1 MSDINIHI
9 LNANNTFSKNYIA
22 IINKAF
28 TRASRKTRELL
39 KELPNVD
46 VVFYDNSSQVI
57 PATGIGGNTEN
68 ANTIIIP
75 LDSSFGISKEE
86 LFLTICHELHHTARM
101 MKLGDTDSLLKKVIS
116 EGLAVQFEVEI
127 NPKHTP
133 ATYKNEVTHDQLIK
147 GMKDLQKINQT
158 GEYDYYEWFFGY
170 GQYPNWFGYAL
181 GVYII
186 DQYNNINKTTPSQLV
201 HKPAEDFI
209 GFIETLER
217 TKKTKHYE

>member
-9 LNANNTFSKNYIA
+9 LNADNTFSKEYIA
-22 IINKAF
+22 VINKAF
-28 TRASRKTRELL
+28 ARASRKTRELL
-39 KELPNVD
+39 IELPNID
-46 VVFYDNSSQVI
+46 VVVYNNPSQVI

-75 LDSSFGISKEE
+75 LDASFDISDEE

-101 MKLGDTDSLLKKVIS
+101 MKLGDTDTLLKKIIS

-133 ATYKNEVTHDQLIK
+133 ATYKNDVTHDQLMK
-147 GMKDLQKINQT
+147 GMKDLEKIHKT

-181 GVYII
+181 GIYII
-186 DQYNNINKTTPSQLV
+186 DQYNNINRTTPSRLV
-201 HKPAEDFI
+201 DTPAEEFI
-209 GFIETLER
+209 TFIKELEAIA
-217 TKKTKHYE
+217 